1 MGDWPS
7 AGARLGDGRGE
18 AGHRGEALARAR
30 PAIRKRRRP
39 GALVNRRRATPRFA
53 RTEATRLYMT
63 ANARSR
69 LHPSYPCG
77 YLGNSICRVSAGHS
91 TPKRGVGC
99 PPARA
104 RSGTGREPDESLPSP
119 SRPLATTSASARA
132 SSSLPLP
139 RNHAAGQ
146 AKGGARAPSATVALA
161 CPTAGS
167 TQLQSSSCPLRTMFV
182 HPQCSLRHHLCP
194 RQPPHP
200 RCCMEEELRLPRG
213 DQIQRNAARRWRGG
227 RASLGKGGG
236 ATRLGERHRQG
247 EEEGE

>member
-39 GALVNRRRATPRFA
+39 GALVNRRRVTPGFA

-77 YLGNSICRVSAGHS
+77 YLGNAICRVSAGHS

-104 RSGTGREPDESLPSP
+104 RSGTGRGCWPPPQPLRGPPPHCRYHAITPLVRPKGEPVLRPPLLPQP
-119 SRPLATTSASARA
+119 APPLGQRSFKAAPVLSAQCSFILNVR
-132 SSSLPLP
+132 SGTISVLVNLPTP
-139 RNHAAGQ
+139 GAAWRRNCGC
-146 AKGGARAPSATVALA
+146 RVVTRSSAT
-161 CPTAGS
+161 
-167 TQLQSSSCPLRTMFV
+167 
-182 HPQCSLRHHLCP
+182 RH
-194 RQPPHP
+194 
-200 RCCMEEELRLPRG
+200 
-213 DQIQRNAARRWRGG
+213 GG
-227 RASLGKGGG
+227 
-236 ATRLGERHRQG
+236 G
-247 EEEGE
+247 EEEGRRWGKEGGGRHG

>member
-104 RSGTGREPDESLPSP
+104 RSGTGRGESGHRGEAPTGGRRG
-119 SRPLATTSASARA
+119 RPPMERE
-132 SSSLPLP
+132 
-139 RNHAAGQ
+139 
-146 AKGGARAPSATVALA
+146 GGDL
-161 CPTAGS
+161 
-167 TQLQSSSCPLRTMFV
+167 
-182 HPQCSLRHHLCP
+182 
-194 RQPPHP
+194 
-200 RCCMEEELRLPRG
+200 ERG
-213 DQIQRNAARRWRGG
+213 KREGGGDLVKERDVRGG
-227 RASLGKGGG
+227 EGIRI
-236 ATRLGERHRQG
+236 RMR
-247 EEEGE
+247 EGEGVK

>member
-104 RSGTGREPDESLPSP
+104 RSGTGRGMRERIQKGED
-119 SRPLATTSASARA
+119 SRGLDSDCSTAQLLMTATTSYDFKWIQPHIHICFEEAAIVVLLQKPFSIYDIALPYLGPMGYV
-132 SSSLPLP
+132 SS
-139 RNHAAGQ
+139 
-146 AKGGARAPSATVALA
+146 
-161 CPTAGS
+161 
-167 TQLQSSSCPLRTMFV
+167 
-182 HPQCSLRHHLCP
+182 
-194 RQPPHP
+194 
-200 RCCMEEELRLPRG
+200 
-213 DQIQRNAARRWRGG
+213 
-227 RASLGKGGG
+227 
-236 ATRLGERHRQG
+236 
-247 EEEGE
+247 

>member
-39 GALVNRRRATPRFA
+39 GALVNRRRVTPGFA

-77 YLGNSICRVSAGHS
+77 YLGNAICRVSAGHS
-91 TPKRGVGC
+91 MPKRGVGC

-104 RSGTGREPDESLPSP
+104 RSGTGRGESGHRGEAPARGRRG
-119 SRPLATTSASARA
+119 RPPMEREGGDLARGK
-132 SSSLPLP
+132 
-139 RNHAAGQ
+139 RE
-146 AKGGARAPSATVALA
+146 GG
-161 CPTAGS
+161 
-167 TQLQSSSCPLRTMFV
+167 
-182 HPQCSLRHHLCP
+182 
-194 RQPPHP
+194 
-200 RCCMEEELRLPRG
+200 G
-213 DQIQRNAARRWRGG
+213 DLVKERDVRGG
-227 RASLGKGGG
+227 EGIRIGM
-236 ATRLGERHRQG
+236 R
-247 EEEGE
+247 EGEGVK